1 MRNKKADVLP
11 FNEKRLLTTRE
22 AAAYL
27 NTGTYKARHYCESI
41 GAMRRFGK
49 SVLFDRV
56 AIDRAITNGESMSG
70 ETTDKAE

>member
-11 FNEKRLLTTRE
+11 VNEKRLLTTRE

-27 NTGTYKARHYCESI
+27 NIGTYRARHYCEEI
-41 GAMRRFGK
+41 GAMRRFGT

-56 AIDRAITNGESMSG
+56 AIDRAISNGEGMSG